1 MDYIGKFFKNNKW
14 NLIGMFF
21 ITVIYFAVR
30 LPNLTY
36 QPIFADEAIYI
47 RWAQVMKAE
56 PTLRFLP
63 LSDGK
68 TPLFMWAMMP
78 LFKVFEDP
86 LFAGRIL
93 SVFSGFGSLL
103 GLTFIGTY
111 FVNKRVG
118 LWTAFLVAITPYF
131 VFFDRMA
138 LVDSM
143 LAAFSIWSV
152 AVALLLIRFPRIDLA
167 MLLGYLM
174 GGALLTK
181 TPAFF
186 TVVTMPLSVLVFNF
200 KKIGR
205 EKRIIQLFMLWIV
218 AIVICVGIYNIL
230 RLGPGF
236 SNLNS
241 RNQDYVLSPTMLLV
255 RPLDPFIPHFNDL
268 KEWFPPL
275 LGWGVLIGL
284 AWGVLQTFRS
294 KHIYLAALLLFSLIP
309 LGIEMALLKT
319 FTARYILFPVTYLIV
334 IASFGID
341 NLVTRLSKIFS
352 AKTVVSVVVLLLV
365 VWPAYYIF
373 LLHTNL
379 EKAPLPR
386 AERNGYLEEWTAGY
400 GLKEIADY
408 LIEESKK
415 EDIVVT
421 TEGSFGTLPDGL
433 QIYVD
438 KVSAIA
444 VVGGGS
450 SISASYVQTAK
461 EHPTYFVANRS
472 GEDKFGKHLE
482 LVKEFPKIRSVTGKQ
497 ESTVLFKVNYWEEPA
512 Y

>member
-1 MDYIGKFFKNNKW
+1 MNYIENFFKNNKW
-14 NLIGMFF
+14 YLIGMVL
-21 ITVIYFAVR
+21 ITVLYFAVR

-36 QPIFADEAIYI
+36 QPVFADEAIYI

-63 LSDGK
+63 ITDGK
-68 TPLFMWAMMP
+68 TPLFMWMMMP
-78 LFKVFEDP
+78 MFKVFDDP
-86 LFAGRIL
+86 LFAGRLL
-93 SVFSGFGSLL
+93 SVFSGYGTLL
-103 GLTFIGTY
+103 GLAFIGWQ
-111 FVNKRVG
+111 FIHKRVG
-118 LWTAFLVAITPYF
+118 MWCAFLVAITPYF

-143 LAAFSIWSV
+143 LAAFSVWSV
-152 AVALLLIRFPRIDLA
+152 ALALLLIKYPRIDLA
-167 MLLGYLM
+167 MLLGYIM

-186 TVVTMPLSVLVFNF
+186 TLITMPLSILTFNF
-200 KKIGR
+200 KSAKR
-205 EKRIIQLFMLWIV
+205 ENRVFRLFFLWLV
-218 AIVICVGIYNIL
+218 AIVITLGIYNIL

-236 SNLNS
+236 SNLS
-241 RNQDYVLSPTMLLV
+241 ARNQDYVLSPTMLLT

-275 LGWGVLIGL
+275 LGIIFLGAL
-284 AWGVLQTFRS
+284 AWGVFQAFRT
-294 KHIYLAALLLFSLIP
+294 KQIYLVSLLLFSLIP
-309 LGIEMALLKT
+309 LVIEMALLRT
-319 FTARYILFPVTYLIV
+319 FTARYILFPITYLVV
-334 IASFGID
+334 IAAFGID
-341 NLVTRLSKIFS
+341 NVVSRLSKVYS
-352 AKTVVSVVVLLLV
+352 RKAVLV
-365 VWPAYYIF
+365 VALVILLAWPAYYIYF
-373 LLHTNL
+373 LHTNL

-400 GLKEIADY
+400 GLKEIAAY

-450 SISASYVQTAK
+450 SISAEYVQTAR
-461 EHPTYFVANRS
+461 EHPTFYVANRS
-472 GEDKFGKHLE
+472 GEDKFGPHLE
-482 LVKEFPKIRSVTGKQ
+482 LIKEYPKIRSATGKQ
-497 ESTVLFKVNYWEEPA
+497 ESTVLFKVNYWEKPT